1 MLKHLRSQTLK
12 LSEPELTRATIRE
25 GKIKTDY
32 TPILTLKLL
41 GVSVNNQT
49 YIYIYIYIYGINM
62 CAISS

>member
-49 YIYIYIYIYGINM
+49 IYIYIYMVSTCVQYRLK
-62 CAISS
+62 